1 MTGRTPGPPWAA
13 RELRAA
19 ATSCTWV
26 SYDLG
31 AGSPAPATMRAA
43 SCDALP
49 CGKSSNICSISCELR
64 LSRFDKSG
72 AVSGAFIIC
81 LHFVY
86 RKNLNFFEIYGIIY
100 IENKKEINFIEK
112 RKFEYE

>member
-43 SCDALP
+43 SCDVLP

-86 RKNLNFFEIYGIIY
+86 RKNLNFFENYGIIY